1 MNAMYGKK
9 IGMTRLFTE
18 NGECIPVT
26 AIELPPNVV
35 FQVKTVE
42 KDGYA
47 AVQVGPMSEK
57 TTQKPQRVSKP
68 LTGHCA
74 KAQKGFPKELKEIRL
89 DRYFAGKD
97 FQIGDEI
104 LVEGLFE
111 KGKKVDIVGTSL
123 GKGFQGVMK
132 RHNMKGA
139 QTQTHGTHEYF
150 RHVGSIGN
158 RKFPGRVFKNKRMP
172 GHMGNERVMVQGIEV
187 VDVQADKNLVLV
199 RGGIPGPLNG
209 TVLVRNAI
217 KAKKAK

>member
-9 IGMTRLFTE
+9 LGMTRIFTE
-18 NGECIPVT
+18 SGECVPVT

-47 AVQVGPMSEK
+47 AVQLGQISAGPRG
-57 TTQKPQRVSKP
+57 TQKPQRVNKP

-74 KAQKGFPKELKEIRL
+74 KAQKGFPKGLKELRL
-89 DRYFAGKD
+89 DKYFKGKE

-104 LVEGLFE
+104 VLEGLFE
-111 KGKKVDIVGTSL
+111 KGKKVDVVGTSM
-123 GKGFQGVMK
+123 GKGFQGVIK

-139 QTQTHGTHEYF
+139 QTQTHGTHEHF

-158 RKFPGRVFKNKRMP
+158 RKFPGRTFKNKRMP
-172 GHMGNERVMVQGIEV
+172 GHMGNERVMILGMEV
-187 VDVQADKNLVLV
+187 VDVQAEKNLVLV

-209 TVLVRNAI
+209 TVLIRNAI
-217 KAKKAK
+217 KSKG